1 MRMGSQSK
9 TSPELSAG
17 GSVVM
22 DPFERKID
30 YTRWCRHVYGALSDQ
45 PDARILFDSTIRE
58 PTEHLFQVLRSH
70 SAGAIADRYES
81 VFSHGNR
88 FVASAIAARYGI
100 EDDQILCTTGATNAV
115 AMVLRTHLRDGG
127 HVIVES
133 PCFDLLPY
141 MAREA
146 GADISYLPRRG
157 DDYLLDPAELREM
170 LRPNTS
176 VVLISNL
183 HNPSGMVLDGKQLQ
197 ALASEA
203 ESVGATLLVDEVY
216 VDFAREVYGG
226 CAARLAPNIISL
238 NSLSKVHGLFAL
250 RCGWVVAGKQT
261 IDSISEAN
269 AQDEFGVSKLTHAVA
284 SYLLEDE
291 QQLDLHWRTVLS
303 EDRPILESCADA
315 MVAAGLLNGAVPEH
329 GCMYFPE
336 VCGVAD
342 TWALA
347 SWLWHNHRLL
357 VAPGE
362 FFGMPGRIRLGCGGS
377 AENLTE
383 GLSRLGAALEQYRD
397 AVVTK
402 EMLA

>member
-1 MRMGSQSK
+1 
-9 TSPELSAG
+9 
-17 GSVVM
+17 VI

-30 YTRWCRHVYGALSDQ
+30 YTRWCRHVYGALTDQ
-45 PDARILFDSTIRE
+45 PDARLLFDSTIYE

-88 FVASAIAARYGI
+88 FVARAVAARYGI
-100 EDDQILCTTGATNAV
+100 GDDQILCTTGATNAV
-115 AMVLRTHLRDGG
+115 AMVLRTHLFDGG

-133 PCFDLLPY
+133 PNFDLLPY
-141 MAREA
+141 MASEA

-157 DDYLLDPAELREM
+157 DDFLLHPDELRTL
-170 LRPNTS
+170 LRADTR

-183 HNPSGMVLDGKQLQ
+183 HNPSGQVLDAEQLQ
-197 ALASEA
+197 ALAAEA
-203 ESVGATLLVDEVY
+203 DSVGATLVVDEVY
-216 VDFAREVYGG
+216 IDFARDVYGG
-226 CAARLAPNIISL
+226 CAARLAPNIISV

-250 RCGWVVAGKQT
+250 RCGWVVAASQT

-284 SYLLEDE
+284 SYLLEDG

-303 EDRPILESCADA
+303 ENRPILDSRAES
-315 MVAAGLLNGAVPEH
+315 MVAAGLLRGNVPEH

-336 VCGVAD
+336 VCGVDD

-347 SWLWHNHRLL
+347 SWLWHGHQLL

-362 FFGMPGRIRLGCGGS
+362 FFGTPGHIRLGCGGS
-377 AENLTE
+377 TDQLTE

-397 AVVTK
+397 AHATK
-402 EMLA
+402 GMLA

>member
-1 MRMGSQSK
+1 
-9 TSPELSAG
+9 
-17 GSVVM
+17 M

-30 YTRWCRHVYGALSDQ
+30 YTRWCRHVYGALLDE
-45 PDARILFDSTIRE
+45 PDARNLFDSTICE

-88 FVASAIAARYGI
+88 FVTRAIATRYGI
-100 EDDQILCTTGATNAV
+100 EDDRILCTTGATNAV
-115 AMVLRTHLRDGG
+115 AMVLKTHLVGGG
-127 HVIVES
+127 HVVVET

-141 MAREA
+141 MAKEA
-146 GADISYLPRRG
+146 GAEISYLNRDEHG
-157 DDYLLDPAELREM
+157 FQIDPAELHET
-170 LRPNTS
+170 LRPDTS

-183 HNPSGMVLDGKQLQ
+183 HNPSGYILDGERLK
-197 ALASEA
+197 ALAAEA
-203 ESVGATLLVDEVY
+203 ATVGAVLVVDEVY
-216 VDFAREVYGG
+216 IDFARDVYGG
-226 CAARLAPNIISL
+226 CAARLAPNIISV

-250 RCGWVVAGKQT
+250 RCGWVVADRET

-291 QQLDLHWRTVLS
+291 QQLDRHWQTVLA
-303 EDRPILESCADA
+303 ENRPILEEHAGNLVSE
-315 MVAAGLLNGAVPEH
+315 GLLGGHVPEH

-336 VCGVAD
+336 VCGVSN

-347 SWLWHNHRLL
+347 NWLWHSHRLL

-362 FFGMPGRIRLGCGGS
+362 FFGAAGRIRLGCGGS
-377 AENLTE
+377 AEELSE
-383 GLSRLGAALEQYRD
+383 GLDRLSIALAQYGDALAA
-397 AVVTK
+397 K
-402 EMLA
+402 GMLA

>member
-1 MRMGSQSK
+1 MGSQNK

-30 YTRWCRHVYGALSDQ
+30 YTRWCRRVYGALADQ
-45 PDARILFDSTIRE
+45 PDTRLLFDSTIYE
-58 PTEHLFQVLRSH
+58 PTEHLFEVLRSH

-88 FVASAIAARYGI
+88 FVVSAIAARYGI
-100 EDDQILCTTGATNAV
+100 DDDQILCTTGATNAV
-115 AMVLRTHLRDGG
+115 AMVLKTHLCGGG
-127 HVIVES
+127 HVVVES
-133 PCFDLLPY
+133 PSFDLLPY

-157 DDYLLDPAELREM
+157 DDFLVDPAELRTL
-170 LRPNTS
+170 LRPNTR

-183 HNPSGMVLDGKQLQ
+183 HNPSGTVLDGKQLQ

-203 ESVGATLLVDEVY
+203 DSVGAALLVDEVY
-216 VDFAREVYGG
+216 VDFAKEVYGG
-226 CAARLAPNIISL
+226 CAARLAPNIISV

-250 RCGWVVAGKQT
+250 RCGWVIAGKQA

-291 QQLDLHWRTVLS
+291 QQLDLHWRSVLS
-303 EDRPILESCADA
+303 ENRPILQSSANA
-315 MVAAGLLNGAVPEH
+315 LVAAGLLEGAVPEY

-336 VCGVAD
+336 ICGVTD

-347 SWLWHNHRLL
+347 SWLWHGHRLL

-377 AENLTE
+377 AAELTE
-383 GLSRLGAALEQYRD
+383 GLGRFAAALEQYCE
-397 AVVTK
+397 AVATK
-402 EMLA
+402 KMLV